1 MPYYNRDPRRDHN
14 FDNHPHIYI
23 YTYMGDMKVILG
35 LYSGDI
41 GIMENKMETTRV
53 YKDSI
58 GLI

>member
-1 MPYYNRDPRRDHN
+1 
-14 FDNHPHIYI
+14 
-23 YTYMGDMKVILG
+23 MGDMKVILG

-41 GIMENKMETTRV
+41 EIMENKMETSRV